1 MIRVN
6 LLKAKSSSAG
16 RLESLATPRDGTFI
30 ARREIAVSGLFLL
43 AGALILFFQLRDPQ
57 PSEPVLAGAE
67 QASEKEYIDAIM
79 DEEVADSPAVT
90 NATPEK
96 PGQSGQE
103 KATETSGGEIP
114 GRPQLVAASPN
125 PAEPM
130 LPRRTPSTEAADKPL
145 PATITPPTGTPA
157 AGQSGKLTQLVVS
170 LGDESLRI
178 FALTGKQPEYS
189 SFRLDHPKRVAV
201 DLPGVQ
207 LSLPRGQLQQTV
219 ADSLVTKVRA
229 GQFRAQPPT
238 ARLVL
243 EVESYPEIEFLPQFN
258 GLYLVVSGKA
268 Q

>member
-125 PAEPM
+125 RSPAERRR
-130 LPRRTPSTEAADKPL
+130 PR
-145 PATITPPTGTPA
+145 PPTSRCRQRLHPPPA
-157 AGQSGKLTQLVVS
+157 HP
-170 LGDESLRI
+170 
-178 FALTGKQPEYS
+178 QP
-189 SFRLDHPKRVAV
+189 
-201 DLPGVQ
+201 G
-207 LSLPRGQLQQTV
+207 
-219 ADSLVTKVRA
+219 RA
-229 GQFRAQPPT
+229 A
-238 ARLVL
+238 
-243 EVESYPEIEFLPQFN
+243 S
-258 GLYLVVSGKA
+258 
-268 Q
+268 